1 LTIETMATKDHI
13 DTFARM
19 ALMIPLADVEA
30 VAREIEL
37 THTIMP
43 LTDPTA
49 YRDLLRTLPGHTA
62 LVRAFLRFRR
72 DLEQLV
78 NEEGGK
84 R

>member
-1 LTIETMATKDHI
+1 VTVETMTTKDQI

-19 ALMIPLADVEA
+19 ALLIPLADVEA
-30 VAREIEL
+30 VAEEIEL
-37 THTIMP
+37 THTILP

-72 DLEQLV
+72 DLEHLV

-84 R
+84 A